1 MKTQDKE
8 KLQERIRQCDEHIIE
23 ALNQRMKLTRQLTD
37 FDIKHHQPLLGPG
50 TYQDKIMKKSQ
61 DDSMDEEADGELYG
75 ELNGDL
81 GGQIDRLLR
90 GCADE
95 SIIRN
100 IYQTIIE
107 SADKVRAQSL
117 FSCNIL
123 LVGFMGT
130 GKSTI
135 SSYLVK
141 TLGVEEADT
150 DRLIEQREGRSIA
163 NIFETDGEAYFRR
176 CETQLLAELQR
187 RKNLI
192 ISCGGGMV
200 LQDENVRLMKENG
213 KIVLLTARP
222 ETIYERVKDSRERPI
237 LNHNMN
243 VEFIAGLLEKRRP
256 KYLKAADIII
266 ATDGRDVPDICEELI
281 EKVAGSAK

>member
-1 MKTQDKE
+1 MV
-8 KLQERIRQCDEHIIE
+8 
-23 ALNQRMKLTRQLTD
+23 NTD
-37 FDIKHHQPLLGPG
+37 
-50 TYQDKIMKKSQ
+50 
-61 DDSMDEEADGELYG
+61 
-75 ELNGDL
+75 NG
-81 GGQIDRLLR
+81 G
-90 GCADE
+90 
-95 SIIRN
+95 N
-100 IYQTIIE
+100 
-107 SADKVRAQSL
+107 VRVQSL

-141 TLGVEEADT
+141 ALGVEEIDT

-176 CETQLLAELQR
+176 CETQLLVELQK

-192 ISCGGGMV
+192 ISCGGGMA
-200 LQDENVRLMKENG
+200 LQDENVRLMKETG

-222 ETIYERVKDSRERPI
+222 ETIYERVKDSRDRPL

-266 ATDGRDVPDICEELI
+266 DTDGRDVSDICEELI
-281 EKVAGSAK
+281 EKVAGSTK